1 MTPVLQN
8 LRMYELDH
16 IDQGE
21 KSSAF
26 DRRDMN
32 QSYCTLWRSRHEN
45 KLKIGKGI
53 VERRDKQSGFE
64 RE

>member
-1 MTPVLQN
+1 
-8 LRMYELDH
+8 MYELEH

-26 DRRDMN
+26 DRRDMK
-32 QSYCTLWRSRHEN
+32 QSYCTLGLRGAKTE
-45 KLKIGKGI
+45 LKIEKGI

-64 RE
+64 MG